1 MDFKWVL
8 VFLFS
13 YVFFFYE
20 FSSGWFSFWTEGG
33 VVFIFIF
40 FFIYVYLFSEVIFF
54 LRHALTLNM
63 GISLPVRIRTLVRHI
78 VWFGGVYVGV
88 ARYILFWL
96 LESGAGIWFI
106 SVDWVFFFFSGVWFW
121 FVIEIVWVFW
131 VMDKECRIWDV
142 ALFD

>member
-13 YVFFFYE
+13 YVFFFFYE

-63 GISLPVRIRTLVRHI
+63 GISLPVRIWTLVRHI

-106 SVDWVFFFFSGVWFW
+106 SVDWVFFFLFW
-121 FVIEIVWVFW
+121 CVVLICYRDCLSF
-131 VMDKECRIWDV
+131 
-142 ALFD
+142 LGYG